1 MPNKPPVIRVMEL
14 LRTRLLSSLG
24 LNQVQLQQLAGLLG
38 NDHIKHIAKEDLHA
52 LREAHP
58 GQHVVAVLA
67 KQVLSL
73 QPALGGSGS
82 SSAAAAN
89 GFVAA
94 FGPVLPEVKALVAAA
109 VKAMGGSA
117 AAEPAAQADG
127 KAAKQGGKNA
137 GSSDSSAAAG
147 ATGSAEAAA
156 DAPAAVRGSSSD
168 PIVARLVNRAV
179 AKVVTAAEQGLD
191 LEDLTE
197 ADLDAFLEGE
207 EFEVSHPRGEDEEAD
222 ESAEGQ
228 AGTAAAAAA
237 APADSAATQVERCKR
252 AMQQYS
258 LKGAAAPVVAG
269 SGDRWLLLK
278 RQILMKSVGL
288 EDMSKTPAH
297 VLLQP
302 LRLAVY
308 AALSLGKVTE
318 YMCVLDEQWR
328 SWANGRL
335 VEVPAPP
342 PKREKRGSKRG
353 GGKAAADGHVH
364 VAVKKLVA
372 AVFAKILGAEQPAA
386 VAEGTAKA
394 AEDSTAAAA
403 ADAAKP
409 AAEGDAAAA
418 DEAAAP
424 AAAAAAA
431 PEEDTKNNSAA
442 AADEAAAAA
451 DAAAIADGIEPA
463 VRKLVSGALAKA
475 VAAANKAAA
484 KANKPAPPYEQL
496 PKPLPQKPLD
506 LATLLVRRLRQ
517 LDRTEQQFTKAH
529 EKMLLLQVC
538 TVWACVLALHRVC
551 VCGGCSID
559 ACRILCCAAASIPL
573 HCAWLSACA
582 EDTLSVVNLCSNIWS
597 DVARAEAQRGKLS
610 CALPS
615 LL

>member
-1 MPNKPPVIRVMEL
+1 
-14 LRTRLLSSLG
+14 
-24 LNQVQLQQLAGLLG
+24 
-38 NDHIKHIAKEDLHA
+38 
-52 LREAHP
+52 
-58 GQHVVAVLA
+58 
-67 KQVLSL
+67 
-73 QPALGGSGS
+73 
-82 SSAAAAN
+82 
-89 GFVAA
+89 
-94 FGPVLPEVKALVAAA
+94 
-109 VKAMGGSA
+109 
-117 AAEPAAQADG
+117 
-127 KAAKQGGKNA
+127 
-137 GSSDSSAAAG
+137 
-147 ATGSAEAAA
+147 
-156 DAPAAVRGSSSD
+156 
-168 PIVARLVNRAV
+168 VNRAV

-207 EFEVSHPRGEDEEAD
+207 EFEVSHPCGEDDEAD

-228 AGTAAAAAA
+228 AGAAAAAAA

-258 LKGAAAPVVAG
+258 LKGAASPVVAG

-328 SWANGRL
+328 SWANGRV

-353 GGKAAADGHVH
+353 GGKSAAAADGHVH

-372 AVFAKILGAEQPAA
+372 AVFAKILGAEQPSAA
-386 VAEGTAKA
+386 AEGAPKA
-394 AEDSTAAAA
+394 ADGAAAASEDGTAAAA
-403 ADAAKP
+403 GDAAKP
-409 AAEGDAAAA
+409 AAEDGTAAA
-418 DEAAAP
+418 EEAP

-431 PEEDTKNNSAA
+431 SGEDAKNNTAA
-442 AADEAAAAA
+442 AADEEAAAA
-451 DAAAIADGIEPA
+451 DAAAVADGIEPA

-475 VAAANKAAA
+475 VAAANRAAA
-484 KANKPAPPYEQL
+484 RANKPTPPYEQL

-506 LATLLVRRLRQ
+506 LAALLVRRLRQ

-529 EKMLLLQVC
+529 EKLLLLQVC
-538 TVWACVLALHRVC
+538 SVC
-551 VCGGCSID
+551 CGWWCS
-559 ACRILCCAAASIPL
+559 AAHVACAAG
-573 HCAWLSACA
+573 C
-582 EDTLSVVNLCSNIWS
+582 E
-597 DVARAEAQRGKLS
+597 QRGW
-610 CALPS
+610 A
-615 LL
+615 